1 MVARRCTDQITQ
13 MGDPMARWLARTIAL
28 ATIALGGC
36 EQPPDNFA
44 PELALRTAAFAPA
57 APAAQAA
64 NAAGQR
70 LAITHTFSLRLPSQ
84 DVETVQRRDL
94 AECIKLGCTV
104 LNTQVDR
111 SIQGRVNARI
121 SVRIAPDAFAAFAA
135 IITAAPAEVVTRAE
149 SAEDKTI
156 PLLDVE
162 KRLAAKT
169 ALRDRLAAMLAD
181 PAPKTPA
188 ELVSIE
194 KELSQAQ
201 GEIEAAT
208 AQRDY
213 LRTITDTVRVD
224 VNYMGRPALVGGVDF
239 SPISNALDGFGRTLV
254 ASVGSLI
261 SFLAVAIP
269 WLPLIA
275 LVIWAGRRTF
285 RRWRARNAPGRA
297 T

>member
-1 MVARRCTDQITQ
+1 
-13 MGDPMARWLARTIAL
+13 
-28 ATIALGGC
+28 
-36 EQPPDNFA
+36 
-44 PELALRTAAFAPA
+44 
-57 APAAQAA
+57 
-64 NAAGQR
+64 
-70 LAITHTFSLRLPSQ
+70 
-84 DVETVQRRDL
+84 
-94 AECIKLGCTV
+94 
-104 LNTQVDR
+104 
-111 SIQGRVNARI
+111 
-121 SVRIAPDAFAAFAA
+121 
-135 IITAAPAEVVTRAE
+135 
-149 SAEDKTI
+149 
-156 PLLDVE
+156 
-162 KRLAAKT
+162 
-169 ALRDRLAAMLAD
+169 MLAD

-201 GEIEAAT
+201 GEIEAVT

-285 RRWRARNAPGRA
+285 RRWRARNTPGQA